1 MNAIRYPTS
10 TAALRVM
17 RGSAVGIHGR
27 PAGGRRRRNV
37 KCATVGTTTTP
48 KRDSIMYPAV
58 ITILRLVGGLMQMD
72 IYLALAEMFEDT
84 IYTPTVLTTL
94 ST

>member
-37 KCATVGTTTTP
+37 KSATVGTTTTP

-58 ITILRLVGGLMQMD
+58 NTILRLVGGYTGD
-72 IYLALAEMFEDT
+72 RLAK
-84 IYTPTVLTTL
+84 
-94 ST
+94 STGGFSQLVIV